1 MVWGSFKVSG
11 GLPHDFNQ
19 LELPVH
25 QQFRC
30 DERIQIYFIFLKSVH
45 KIKECK
51 VYLFYAR
58 GPKLPLF

>member
-30 DERIQIYFIFLKSVH
+30 DERIQIYFIFLK
-45 KIKECK
+45 KCT
-51 VYLFYAR
+51 
-58 GPKLPLF
+58 